1 MYMYSRTERC
11 ACPLYTVCV
20 VFLQL
25 CCVRLVGIMLL
36 VYIKESYW
44 SHTTDVEVDTVKT
57 GAGGIMVS
65 VVALQGSLCSYP
77 ISAWCRATKEE

>member
-1 MYMYSRTERC
+1 MC
-11 ACPLYTVCV
+11 I

-36 VYIKESYW
+36 VYIKENYW

-57 GAGGIMVS
+57 GAGGIMVGVVKSLLVWSNLFKDRS
-65 VVALQGSLCSYP
+65 V
-77 ISAWCRATKEE
+77 